1 VSSIFAPGS
10 FFAARRSFLPRNPTF
25 KIAAGAF
32 AAGAIL
38 ATVASNA
45 PNRAPAT
52 DTAIPRIAVEATVVE
67 TKSAAVSTVASERT
81 KPAKRQ
87 EVASRPNAVP
97 AAAPAR
103 EVAEAA
109 PQAAR
114 PELATVADAV
124 PPKPAEVDDNVG
136 LAARE
141 AVPSPRPKPEALIAM
156 AATPARAKPDA
167 LATLIA
173 KLNAADAA
181 GAPAP
186 ETAELSS
193 PDTPVEPAAATAEPT
208 SEPKPA
214 AEAKPSDAKPHAAK
228 PAQRKPAISKRA
240 ESKRLAR
247 QDNSAN
253 KPMNLSEVRGLHPM
267 SSSVQS
273 QNRADGFTLVRSRTL
288 PDGRRVSV
296 WQRPAE
302 PRPSSPLLAFGSLF
316 R

>member
-10 FFAARRSFLPRNPTF
+10 FFAARRSFLPRNSTF

-52 DTAIPRIAVEATVVE
+52 ETAIPRVAAETTGVE
-67 TKSAAVSTVASERT
+67 TKSAAADTKSVVASERT

-87 EVASRPNAVP
+87 DVASRPN
-97 AAAPAR
+97 AAPAR

-114 PELATVADAV
+114 PEPATIADAV
-124 PPKPAEVDDNVG
+124 PTKPAEVDDNVG

-141 AVPSPRPKPEALIAM
+141 AIPSPRPKPEALTAM

-167 LATLIA
+167 LAALIA
-173 KLNAADAA
+173 KLNAADAS

-193 PDTPVEPAAATAEPT
+193 PDTPVERAAETAEPA
-208 SEPKPA
+208 SEPKPTT
-214 AEAKPSDAKPHAAK
+214 EAKPADAKPQATK
-228 PAQRKPAISKRA
+228 PTQRKPAISKRA

-253 KPMNLSEVRGLHPM
+253 RPMNLAEVRGLHPM
-267 SSSVQS
+267 SSSVHS

-288 PDGRRVSV
+288 PDGRRVTV

>member
-1 VSSIFAPGS
+1 
-10 FFAARRSFLPRNPTF
+10 
-25 KIAAGAF
+25 
-32 AAGAIL
+32 
-38 ATVASNA
+38 
-45 PNRAPAT
+45 
-52 DTAIPRIAVEATVVE
+52 
-67 TKSAAVSTVASERT
+67 
-81 KPAKRQ
+81 
-87 EVASRPNAVP
+87 
-97 AAAPAR
+97 
-103 EVAEAA
+103 
-109 PQAAR
+109 
-114 PELATVADAV
+114 
-124 PPKPAEVDDNVG
+124 
-136 LAARE
+136 
-141 AVPSPRPKPEALIAM
+141 M

-193 PDTPVEPAAATAEPT
+193 PDDPVEPAAATAEPA

-214 AEAKPSDAKPHAAK
+214 SEAKPADAKPQAAK

-288 PDGRRVSV
+288 PDGRRVTV

>member
-1 VSSIFAPGS
+1 V
-10 FFAARRSFLPRNPTF
+10 
-25 KIAAGAF
+25 
-32 AAGAIL
+32 
-38 ATVASNA
+38 
-45 PNRAPAT
+45 
-52 DTAIPRIAVEATVVE
+52 
-67 TKSAAVSTVASERT
+67 VASERT

-87 EVASRPNAVP
+87 DAASRPNAIP

-114 PELATVADAV
+114 PEPAAIADAV

-141 AVPSPRPKPEALIAM
+141 AVPSPRPKPDALSAM

-181 GAPAP
+181 GASAP

-193 PDTPVEPAAATAEPT
+193 PDDPVEPAAATAEPA

-214 AEAKPSDAKPHAAK
+214 SEAKPADAKPQAAK

-288 PDGRRVSV
+288 PDGRRVTV